1 MGDPFA
7 FVNPREKKMKEG
19 LNEKLIEM
27 AVNDGSKNECSN
39 EHPFKIGES
48 YFIRT
53 VTYHF
58 IGTIKEIMGKW
69 IVLKDASWVAD
80 SGRFHVALEKGE
92 LSEVEYMDKAI
103 INMDTITDATPW
115 NNKNPKESK

>member
-1 MGDPFA
+1 
-7 FVNPREKKMKEG
+7 MK
-19 LNEKLIEM
+19 EKLIEKLLEL
-27 AVNDGSKNECSN
+27 AVSDGDIKTGAD
-39 EHPFKIGES
+39 HPFQEGKS

-58 IGTIKEIMGKW
+58 VGTIKEIVGKW

-92 LSEVEYMDKAI
+92 LSEVEYMKQAI
-103 INMDTITDATPW
+103 INMDTITDATEW
-115 NNKNPKESK
+115 ENKVPKDSK

>member
-1 MGDPFA
+1 M
-7 FVNPREKKMKEG
+7 
-19 LNEKLIEM
+19 NEKLIEKVLEM
-27 AVNDGSKNECSN
+27 AIGGEKNMVSD
-39 EHPFKIGES
+39 HPFKVGDS

-58 IGTIKEIMGKW
+58 VGTIKEIVGKW

-103 INMDTITDATPW
+103 INMDTITDAALWT
-115 NNKNPKESK
+115 NKIPKESK

>member
-1 MGDPFA
+1 MG
-7 FVNPREKKMKEG
+7 EKGEKMKEA
-19 LNEKLIEM
+19 LIEKILEM
-27 AVNDGSKNECSN
+27 AVKEESVNGCSSVG
-39 EHPFKIGES
+39 HPFKVGEA

-58 IGTIKEIMGKW
+58 IGIVKEIVGKW
-69 IVLKDASWVAD
+69 LILKDASWVAD

-92 LSEVEYMDKAI
+92 LSEVEYMDKAF

-115 NNKNPKESK
+115 NNKVAKDSK

>member
-1 MGDPFA
+1 M
-7 FVNPREKKMKEG
+7 NEKIA
-19 LNEKLIEM
+19 EKLIAAAFNGEQK
-27 AVNDGSKNECSN
+27 AST
-39 EHPFKIGES
+39 EHPFKEGDS

-58 IGTIKEIMGKW
+58 VGTIKEIVGKW

-92 LSEVEYMDKAI
+92 LNEVEYMDKAI
-103 INMDTITDATPW
+103 INMDTITDASLW
-115 NNKNPKESK
+115 NNKVPKDSK

>member
-1 MGDPFA
+1 
-7 FVNPREKKMKEG
+7 MK
-19 LNEKLIEM
+19 EKLIEKILEM
-27 AVNDGSKNECSN
+27 AVGENGEGCSLS
-39 EHPFKIGES
+39 HPFKEGES

-58 IGTIKEIMGKW
+58 IGTIKEIIGKW

-80 SGRFHVALEKGE
+80 SGRFHLALEKGE
-92 LSEVEYMDKAI
+92 LSEVEFMDKAI

-115 NNKNPKESK
+115 SNKVPKESK

>member
-1 MGDPFA
+1 
-7 FVNPREKKMKEG
+7 MKER
-19 LNEKLIEM
+19 LIEKILEM
-27 AVNDGSKNECSN
+27 AVSDNGELKTSS
-39 EHPFKIGES
+39 EHPFKCGDS

-58 IGTIKEIMGKW
+58 VGTIKEIVGKW

-80 SGRFHVALEKGE
+80 SGRFNEALEKGT

-115 NNKNPKESK
+115 GNKIPKESK

>member
-1 MGDPFA
+1 
-7 FVNPREKKMKEG
+7 MKER
-19 LNEKLIEM
+19 LIEKILEM
-27 AVNDGSKNECSN
+27 AVSENVQTENL
-39 EHPFKIGES
+39 EHPFKVGDS

-58 IGTIKEIMGKW
+58 VGTIKEIVGKW

-103 INMDTITDATPW
+103 INMDTITDASLW
-115 NNKNPKESK
+115 NNRVPKESK

>member
-1 MGDPFA
+1 M
-7 FVNPREKKMKEG
+7 
-19 LNEKLIEM
+19 NEKLLERVLEV
-27 AVNDGSKNECSN
+27 AFKGESKSSC
-39 EHPFKIGES
+39 EHPFKEGES

-58 IGTIKEIMGKW
+58 VGTIKEIIGRW
-69 IVLKDASWVAD
+69 IILKDASWVAD

-103 INMDTITDATPW
+103 INMDTITDASVW
-115 NNKNPKESK
+115 NNKVPKESK

>member
-1 MGDPFA
+1 
-7 FVNPREKKMKEG
+7 MKDEV
-19 LNEKLIEM
+19 LETILKLALRDE
-27 AVNDGSKNECSN
+27 NNGSSN
-39 EHPFKIGES
+39 NHPFKIGDS

-58 IGTIKEIMGKW
+58 VGTIKEIVGKW

-80 SGRFHVALEKGE
+80 SGRFHEALEKGD

-103 INMDTITDATPW
+103 INMDTITDASLW
-115 NNKNPKESK
+115 NNKTPKESK

>member
-1 MGDPFA
+1 
-7 FVNPREKKMKEG
+7 MKER
-19 LNEKLIEM
+19 LIEKILEM
-27 AVNDGSKNECSN
+27 AVSENEEMKTSC
-39 EHPFKIGES
+39 EHPFKTGDS

-58 IGTIKEIMGKW
+58 VGTIKEIVGKW

-80 SGRFHVALEKGE
+80 SGRFNEALEKGT

-115 NNKNPKESK
+115 KNKIPKESK